1 VEKITKRKIAQPLIA
16 VLEVY
21 QAVYIIMGA
30 NVGTS
35 VTNTIVSLSQS
46 LDKNE
51 FRRWDFAK
59 NFPLAHL
66 FFNV

>member
-1 VEKITKRKIAQPLIA
+1 MHRINWNNFIKLFIA

-46 LDKNE
+46 MDKNE
-51 FRRWDFAK
+51 FRR
-59 NFPLAHL
+59 
-66 FFNV
+66 